1 MFRNVLQ
8 ATILHAPNLKHI
20 CLLIGAIRYLGPFES
35 FGKIK
40 PYIPPFTED
49 ISHLNVPNFYYTRE
63 DILLEEVKNKEGLPW
78 SVYRANTIFEFSP
91 YSLINIIGTLCVYA
105 AICKHEGI
113 PLKFLGSNYSMAS
126 DANLIAEQQIWVVVG
141 PKVRNEAFNCNN
153 RDVFKWRHL
162 WKVLA
167 NKFGI
172 ENYGFEEGEKVSLV
186 ELMKDKGLVWDEI
199 VREN

>member
-1 MFRNVLQ
+1 
-8 ATILHAPNLKHI
+8 
-20 CLLIGAIRYLGPFES
+20 
-35 FGKIK
+35 
-40 PYIPPFTED
+40 
-49 ISHLNVPNFYYTRE
+49 
-63 DILLEEVKNKEGLPW
+63 
-78 SVYRANTIFEFSP
+78 
-91 YSLINIIGTLCVYA
+91 
-105 AICKHEGI
+105 
-113 PLKFLGSNYSMAS
+113 MAS
-126 DANLIAEQQIWVVVG
+126 DANLIAEQQIWVVVD

-186 ELMKDKGLVWDEI
+186 ELMKDKGPVWDEI